1 MLKLGSMRF
10 SSIQKQLKNDNL
22 KQGSQLKKIQDNGQT
37 QKSEKTPIFD
47 DHGHIVGYTY
57 VDKNGNTLEERLVSG
72 NKGKHQYFDAHGNL
86 MGEGVE
92 APDSRSTVVDDLP
105 RGFDATSE
113 YLDEHGNLVGEG
125 VEHPDSRSTVV
136 DDLPKGADAT
146 SDPLGKEA
154 SEPVKNDNEGN
165 DNGASS
171 ASSLSSLGP
180 ISKRFMNLFKK

>member
-37 QKSEKTPIFD
+37 QKSEQTPIFD

-105 RGFDATSE
+105 
-113 YLDEHGNLVGEG
+113 
-125 VEHPDSRSTVV
+125 
-136 DDLPKGADAT
+136 KGADAT